1 MHSNF
6 HLGQLVRL
14 TQSPDQGAGRIYCM
28 TRVLPSGDKNT
39 PAYLIKTMTGSER
52 VVKPQDIKAA
62 AANAV
67 P

>member
-1 MHSNF
+1 MQSKF
-6 HLGQLVRL
+6 HIGQLVRL
-14 TQSPDQGAGRIYCM
+14 TQSLGQGDRRTYCVTRI
-28 TRVLPSGDKNT
+28 LSSGDKDA

-52 VVKPQDIKAA
+52 MVKPEDIKAA